1 MAKNN
6 RPETY
11 RGRRRKLNVLG
22 IVLSAVAVLIVVL
35 FVLFGSFQ
43 KYIVYGNNGISIEL
57 PILATPGAA
66 EDEGERVF
74 EQVNA
79 ELEITEPD
87 YSDIESQVNEEMEAL
102 RAVFV
107 SAESVSTEGV
117 APYVSKLKSI
127 GGNALVLELKPASGQ
142 LVWASSVQL
151 AADYGTAGS
160 VDIGVL
166 ANTLKEQDI
175 YLVAQLCCCT
185 DDLLAE
191 RCPSVALTI
200 PGNVP
205 YSDSEG
211 RWVDPYN
218 SVVSEYLTGLCL
230 ELESYGFDELLLKN
244 LAMPQTDTPLNYTV
258 TLSSMPTPT
267 SAVAGLAMDITA
279 ALAGSDILAS
289 AILDTTSLRNG
300 LSAQSGQDIE
310 IFSKLFDRLC
320 SSAGTVWQ
328 ATVDR
333 SSVDYWMYD
342 GDLALRY
349 VPILP
354 FNTEDFTSW
363 IYRIPEG
370 LL

>member
-1 MAKNN
+1 M
-6 RPETY
+6 
-11 RGRRRKLNVLG
+11 
-22 IVLSAVAVLIVVL
+22 
-35 FVLFGSFQ
+35 
-43 KYIVYGNNGISIEL
+43 
-57 PILATPGAA
+57 
-66 EDEGERVF
+66 
-74 EQVNA
+74 
-79 ELEITEPD
+79 
-87 YSDIESQVNEEMEAL
+87 
-102 RAVFV
+102 
-107 SAESVSTEGV
+107 
-117 APYVSKLKSI
+117 
-127 GGNALVLELKPASGQ
+127 
-142 LVWASSVQL
+142 
-151 AADYGTAGS
+151 
-160 VDIGVL
+160 
-166 ANTLKEQDI
+166 
-175 YLVAQLCCCT
+175 
-185 DDLLAE
+185 
-191 RCPSVALTI
+191 ALTI

-258 TLSSMPTPT
+258 TLSSMPSPT

-279 ALAGSDILAS
+279 ALAGSDILVS

-370 LL
+370 ML